1 MKGIIYCLRNVNNN
15 KMYIG
20 QSTRSLKTR
29 WKEHLRTN
37 NTHISEVLK
46 IEGAKNFEKFV
57 LFETNAE
64 TKEELFDILQEKE
77 QFFIDT
83 LKTIENGYNKRCSAK
98 NHCNRSK
105 TTLQIELAKK
115 NLTGEGVMNK
125 GSKLSEKD
133 VVEIRRSTEHWS
145 VLAEKFKV
153 SRRTIYRVRN
163 NEVYKNIN

>member
-1 MKGIIYCLRNVNNN
+1 MKGIIYCLRNTKNN
-15 KMYIG
+15 KMYVG

-29 WKEHLRTN
+29 WREHLRTN
-37 NTHISEVLK
+37 NTYISNMLK
-46 IEGAKNFEKFV
+46 TEGAENFEKFV
-57 LFETNAE
+57 LFEVETE

-83 LKTIENGYNKRCSAK
+83 LKTMENGYNKRCSAK

-105 TTLQIELAKK
+105 NTLQIELARK

-125 GSKLSEKD
+125 GAKLSEED
-133 VVEIRRSTEHWS
+133 VVEIRRSAEHWS